1 MTRVLKGLV
10 ALVGL
15 AAIVAGVPLFLITI
29 GGNPLPD
36 RWPGVGE
43 LGDILTS
50 QDTGQVFLGFL
61 LWVAWIAWAYFTV
74 SMLVELAAQLTRRS
88 WRLPVFGGGQRI
100 TAGLVTAVIALFV
113 APTFATAASAAVDH
127 SPASPPTTITSTHPG
142 STQTSAAQHS
152 EPAASQPPAASHAA
166 PAAAPVKHSAPA
178 QPTTK
183 PYTVKADDTL
193 WGIAEREYGDGL
205 KYRSIAAANPH
216 ITDIHD
222 IEPGQVIQLPIAPTA
237 KPAAPA
243 GDYTVKK
250 GDTLS
255 EIAEDQLGNA
265 QAWPAIAKANQGQQQ
280 PDGGHLTDPDLI
292 QPGWHLTLPAAN
304 AKPAEQEPKQQVQPS
319 EPKKVEQG
327 KKVTPPASQ
336 KPVKPAT
343 PTQQPTARPTAE
355 PTATAQPTQTE
366 VTPEATAT
374 PSAQQSQPPATV
386 TPQATDRG
394 ESPPQVIQPTLVSAE
409 TEPQVVQAGFPIRTA
424 GGAGVLLAAGLVA
437 LLTARKTL
445 QLLHRRP
452 GQAIP
457 APPAETRTTE
467 AQLRTVAEPLTAD
480 RLNLVLRALASALD
494 DADRSLPQLVSVH
507 MSDSSIELRLRAPDH
522 NPPAPFSAGLG
533 AGSWVISI
541 DDVDQLLQSTEVL
554 ETMPAPWPTLVTI
567 GHDRQS
573 AHVLVDL
580 EQTAALAI
588 TTPNP
593 DVARAVLAAISVEL
607 ATSTWAD
614 DLRVTIVGD
623 LEDLANALGA
633 GRIRYIDGATNLL
646 AALQRRA
653 DRHRDHL
660 VEAGHASLGDARLD
674 PDSADALT
682 PEVVLIATDLT
693 DDERAR
699 LTELVT
705 SLPRVAVAAVT
716 ATGDPLTEWN
726 LRITDPKQATL
737 DPIGLELQPQ
747 MLGGPEYDSVI
758 KLLRAAA
765 RTDTEPA
772 DWWDHDLDEATAADQ
787 PEPSAAVVSISPSPI
802 VAADK
807 TADQERQ
814 DAEVTHL
821 HAPLD
826 VPQFPPTGP
835 WLQMLGPVEIH
846 GATGTIEQKRS
857 EVCRRLA
864 VFLAL
869 HPNGTPGT
877 VIDDTL
883 VITSSY
889 RLSVLSRLRSWLGE
903 APDGDEY
910 LPAAVGK
917 KYRLHPDFRSDW
929 DHFNELT
936 KSGINASPTRNLV
949 EALKL
954 VKGRPM
960 SSGTPQ
966 LYSWASYHSDQ
977 ISAKIR
983 DTALLVAERS
993 LEAHDVS
1000 QARWAITTAYQ
1011 AGLQHDEFLARAE
1024 LRVERAAG
1032 NTDGIRAVVDR
1043 LNQTVRDL
1051 DIDLDPETLELMTEI
1066 EQARRRN
1073 HA

>member
-10 ALVGL
+10 ALIGL
-15 AAIVAGVPLFLITI
+15 AAMVAGVPMFLITV

-36 RWPGVGE
+36 RWPGLGE
-43 LGDILTS
+43 LGDLLTS
-50 QDTGQVFLGFL
+50 QDTGQLFLGFL

-74 SMLVELAAQLTRRS
+74 AMLVELAAQLSRRQ
-88 WRLPVFGGGQRI
+88 WKLPVLGGGQRA
-100 TAGLVTAVIALFV
+100 TAGLVTAVVALFV
-113 APTFATAASAAVDH
+113 APTFATVASAAVDH
-127 SPASPPTTITSTHPG
+127 SPAPPSTTIISTQPG
-142 STQTSAAQHS
+142 RTQTSGLQHS
-152 EPAASQPPAASHAA
+152 EPAASQPLAATQAA
-166 PAAAPVKHSAPA
+166 PAAAPVRHSAPA
-178 QPTTK
+178 HATTK

-205 KYRSIAAANPH
+205 KYRTIAAANPH
-216 ITDIHD
+216 ITDIND
-222 IEPGQVIQLPIAPTA
+222 LAPGQIIQLPTAPTA
-237 KPAAPA
+237 KPTTPA

-255 EIAEDQLGNA
+255 EIAEDKLGNA
-265 QAWPAIAKANQGQQQ
+265 HAWPAIAKANQGQPQ

-292 QPGWHLTLPAAN
+292 KPGWHLTMPAAQT
-304 AKPAEQEPKQQVQPS
+304 AKATEHEPTKVKPT

-327 KKVTPPASQ
+327 KQVTPPASE
-336 KPVKPAT
+336 KPVKPST
-343 PTQQPTARPTAE
+343 PTSQPTARPTE
-355 PTATAQPTQTE
+355 QPTSTAQPTQPTQTE
-366 VTPEATAT
+366 SAPAATPSAEQTQQPATVTPEATD
-374 PSAQQSQPPATV
+374 PAAST
-386 TPQATDRG
+386 
-394 ESPPQVIQPTLVSAE
+394 PQVIQPTLVSAE
-409 TEPQVVQAGFPIRTA
+409 TEPQIAQAGFPIRTA
-424 GGAGVLLAAGLVA
+424 GGAGVLLAAGLVG

-457 APPAETRTTE
+457 APPAETHTTE

-480 RLNLVLRALASALD
+480 RLNLTLRALASALD

-507 MSDSSIELRLRAPDH
+507 MSDSAIELRLRTPDH
-522 NPPAPFSAGLG
+522 NPPAPFRPGLG
-533 AGSWVISI
+533 AGSWIISV

-567 GHDRQS
+567 GHDKYS

-588 TTPNP
+588 TTPTP
-593 DVARAVLAAISVEL
+593 AVARAVLAAISVEL

-614 DLRVTIVGD
+614 DLRVTVVGD

-646 AALQRRA
+646 AALERRA
-653 DRHRDHL
+653 DRNRNHL
-660 VEAGHASLGDARLD
+660 AEAGHTSLSDARLD

-693 DDERAR
+693 DDERIR

-726 LRITDPKQATL
+726 LHISSPNQATL
-737 DPIGLELQPQ
+737 EPIGLELQPQ
-747 MLGGPEYDSVI
+747 MLDGHAYDSVI

-772 DWWDHDLDEATAADQ
+772 DWWDHDLEEVAEPTP
-787 PEPSAAVVSISPSPI
+787 PEPTAAVVSIAPTPI
-802 VAADK
+802 APAVEASQA
-807 TADQERQ
+807 RR
-814 DAEVTHL
+814 DAEITHL

-826 VPQFPPTGP
+826 VPQFPPSGP
-835 WLQMLGPVEIH
+835 WLQVLGPVEIH
-846 GATGTIEQKRS
+846 GATGNIEQKRS

-903 APDGDEY
+903 APDGDDY

-917 KYRLHPDFRSDW
+917 KYRLHADFRSDW
-929 DHFNELT
+929 DHFNELI
-936 KSGINASPTRNLV
+936 KAGINASPTRNLV

-993 LEAHDVS
+993 LEAHDIN

-1011 AGLQHDEFLARAE
+1011 AGLQHDEYLARAE

-1051 DIDLDPETLELMTEI
+1051 EIDLDPETLELMTEI